1 MKSLFVLISKPD
13 RIAAPRR
20 FAFAS
25 RAVVT
30 LVASACA
37 GLQPLHSATLNGT
50 QGALNNKP
58 VIAPV
63 GEPLIDRHDFIN
75 TQKSHPVDDRVIQ
88 LEQLFL
94 ICDDT
99 ASVGM
104 LDAHEMELCPVVTEQ
119 LRFAR
124 FEGDLERLL
133 AWRDRQR
140 EAKLHA
146 LDHVDG
152 VGECGLGDKP

>member
-1 MKSLFVLISKPD
+1 MKSLFGLISKPD
-13 RIAAPRR
+13 RIAAPQR

-30 LVASACA
+30 LVASACV
-37 GLQPLHSATLNGT
+37 GLQPVHSAAPS
-50 QGALNNKP
+50 ALNNES

-63 GEPLIDRHDFIN
+63 GEPLVDRHDFIN
-75 TQKSHPVDDRVIQ
+75 TQNSPPVDDRVIQ

-124 FEGDLERLL
+124 FDGDLERLL
-133 AWRDRQR
+133 AWRELQR
-140 EAKLHA
+140 EATLNA
-146 LDHVDG
+146 FGRVDG
-152 VGECGLGDKP
+152 VGECGLGEKP